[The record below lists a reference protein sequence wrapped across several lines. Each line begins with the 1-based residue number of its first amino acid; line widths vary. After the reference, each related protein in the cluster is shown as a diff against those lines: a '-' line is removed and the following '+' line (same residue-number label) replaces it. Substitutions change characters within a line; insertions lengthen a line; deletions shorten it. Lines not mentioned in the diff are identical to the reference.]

1 MLGQDFNTLYLLER
15 LVTNV
20 MSVTDFQLDHT
31 QTHTQISVTD
41 IRVVQTVSS
50 SVEV

>member
-20 MSVTDFQLDHT
+20 MSVTDFQLDHR
-31 QTHTQISVTD
+31 QTDRNIKN
-41 IRVVQTVSS
+41 ITVYIIM
-50 SVEV
+50 